1 MHQLGAVDDEAVD
14 LNVVLQVQEHEFFR
28 RDGEDV
34 LCTIPM
40 SYAQACLGGKLEVPT
55 VEDPEVLE
63 IPAGTPSGKVFVLRG
78 KGVTRLGG
86 RRGRGDQHVQVVVQV
101 PKKLSDEEEELVRK
115 LAAIQES
122 AVDEASPF
130 KKFWQNLT
138 S

>member
-1 MHQLGAVDDEAVD
+1 M
-14 LNVVLQVQEHEFFR
+14 
-28 RDGEDV
+28 
-34 LCTIPM
+34 
-40 SYAQACLGGKLEVPT
+40 
-55 VEDPEVLE
+55 
-63 IPAGTPSGKVFVLRG
+63 
-78 KGVTRLGG
+78 
-86 RRGRGDQHVQVVVQV
+86 VVQV